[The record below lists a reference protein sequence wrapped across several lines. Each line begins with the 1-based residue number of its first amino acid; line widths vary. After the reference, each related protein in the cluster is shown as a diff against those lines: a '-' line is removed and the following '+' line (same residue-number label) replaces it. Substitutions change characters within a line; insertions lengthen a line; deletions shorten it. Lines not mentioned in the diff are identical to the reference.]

1 VKPNSSLLM
10 VGTVALVPPTLSFAI
25 FLAIV
30 PYSVA
35 SLEAISSGSDPFQF
49 LLSVDQQKKL
59 QKLHAEMKPQV
70 LAILHPNQQA
80 QLETTLTQGQNLW
93 EGLAILNLSE
103 IQKSRVQGIMKSQR
117 LKIFKLL
124 TPDQRRQLGRSL
136 PAQLLQ

>member
-1 VKPNSSLLM
+1 MKPNSSQLM
-10 VGTVALVPPTLSFAI
+10 VGTVALVSPTLSFVI

-35 SLEAISSGSDPFQF
+35 SLQTISRGSDPLQL

-59 QKLHAEMKPQV
+59 QELNAEMKPQV
-70 LAILHPNQQA
+70 LAILNPNQQT
-80 QLETTLTQGQNLW
+80 QLDAVLTQGKNMW
-93 EGLAILNLSE
+93 EGLAILDLSE